1 MAASTTTPF
10 LARRLTDEEW
20 ANLDEDEEGELV
32 DGVLVEEEVPNFA
45 HESIVT
51 WLIFVLTGWLQQH
64 GGFVFGSEAKYIL
77 RRGRGRKP
85 DLAVY
90 RRGTKTPL
98 GKQSATTC
106 PPDMMLEVIT
116 STSARDIRRD
126 RLEKMQEY
134 AAFNVR
140 WYWLVDP
147 DARMLEI
154 YERNAE
160 GIYVRVVGAAEGQV
174 SEVPGFAELTLDL
187 DALWAKVDE
196 LLEANED
203 SDTSGDV

>member
-10 LARRLTDEEW
+10 QSRRLSDEEW

-45 HESIVT
+45 HETIVT
-51 WLIFVLTGWLQQH
+51 WFILTLGMWLRQH
-64 GGFVFGSEAKYIL
+64 GGFVFGSEGKYIL

-90 RRGTKTPL
+90 LRGTKTPFAH
-98 GKQSATTC
+98 QSAATC

-116 STSARDIRRD
+116 SSSARDIRRD

-160 GIYVRVVGAAEGQV
+160 GTYVRVIAAAEGQASV
-174 SEVPGFAELTLDL
+174 IPGFADLTLDM
-187 DALWAKVDE
+187 DGLWAKVDE
-196 LLEANED
+196 LPEENEGGH
-203 SDTSGDV
+203 SGGDV